1 MQKNIVTLG
10 EPFLSNLLTRSD
22 QRVLPNYCQARMKE
36 SREFDTDGCT
46 WRAKGSE
53 LEKDVIAHEDD
64 QAEDGYK
71 TSLTGRDLSINC
83 PNVVV

>member
-1 MQKNIVTLG
+1 
-10 EPFLSNLLTRSD
+10 
-22 QRVLPNYCQARMKE
+22 MKE

-53 LEKDVIAHEDD
+53 LEKDVIAHEND